1 LAGEEFNVGSP
12 KQLGQIL
19 FEKLAIHEE
28 LGIKRIKKTK
38 TGYSTDASVLDQLAA
53 HPLAAKVL
61 EWRQL
66 TKLKGTYVDAL
77 PALVHPYSGRI
88 HTSYNQAVAA
98 TGRLSSTDPNL
109 QNIPVRTAEGR
120 RIREA
125 FVAEPGNVLLAADYS
140 QVELRLLA
148 HLSGDAAL
156 IEAFRSGEDIHRRT
170 AALVFDVEQ
179 DAVTPEMRSR
189 AKAINFGII
198 YGMGAQRLSGE
209 IGVTLKEAAA
219 FIEQYFAT
227 FPQVKE
233 WLDGTREQAREEGFV
248 STLAGRRR
256 RLEGLDGADPR
267 TLAAL
272 MNMAVNTPIQGTA
285 ADLVKLAMIR
295 VQGALEGA
303 DSPARMT
310 LQVHDEL
317 VFEVP
322 EGEVDAVRELVV
334 PLMESAM
341 PLDVPLVVDTGVG
354 SNWLQAH

>member
-1 LAGEEFNVGSP
+1 ME
-12 KQLGQIL
+12 
-19 FEKLAIHEE
+19 H
-28 LGIKRIKKTK
+28 
-38 TGYSTDASVLDQLAA
+38 
-53 HPLAAKVL
+53 
-61 EWRQL
+61 RQL

-77 PALVHPYSGRI
+77 PALIHPFSGRI

-109 QNIPVRTAEGR
+109 QNIPVRTPEGR

-125 FVAEPGNVLLAADYS
+125 FIAEPGHLLLAADYS
-140 QVELRLLA
+140 QVELRLMA
-148 HLSGDAAL
+148 HLSGDDAL

-170 AALVFDVEQ
+170 AALVFGVDQ
-179 DAVTPEMRSR
+179 DAVTPDMRSS

-198 YGMGAQRLSGE
+198 YGMGAQRLSGQ
-209 IGVTLKEAAA
+209 IHVTVKEAAA
-219 FIEQYFAT
+219 FIEQYFET
-227 FPQVKE
+227 FPQVKD
-233 WLDGTREQAREEGFV
+233 WLDGTRDRAREEGQV

-267 TLAAL
+267 TFAAL

-285 ADLVKLAMIR
+285 ADLIKLAMIR
-295 VQGALEGA
+295 VQRALEETG
-303 DSPARMT
+303 SRARMI

-322 EGEVDAVRELVV
+322 EADVDTLRELVV

-341 PLDVPLVVDTGVG
+341 PLDVPLVVDTGTG
-354 SNWLQAH
+354 SNWLEAH